1 MKTYSISE
9 VAKELNLTVYT
20 LRYYDKEGLMPF
32 VERTPNG
39 TRLFKESDIGA
50 LKVIECLKSTGMPIK
65 EIKSFIDW
73 CSEGDSTLQQRFDM
87 FMERKASVEAQME
100 ELKKTM
106 ELIEHKCSYYMTAL
120 DAGTEDIHKDNKVG
134 ISITN
139 CQFHCFICF
148 FHKRPFIV

>member
-9 VAKELNLTVYT
+9 DAKELNLTPYT

-32 VERTPNG
+32 VERTSSG

-65 EIKSFIDW
+65 DIKNFIDW
-73 CSEGDSTLQQRFDM
+73 CSDGDSTLQQRYDM
-87 FMERKASVEAQME
+87 FMERKATVEAQIE
-100 ELKKTM
+100 ELIKTM
-106 ELIEHKCSYYMTAL
+106 EVIEHKCLYYKTAL
-120 DAGTEDIHKDNKVG
+120 DAGTEDIHKKTKTG

-139 CQFHCFICF
+139 
-148 FHKRPFIV
+148 